1 MGGVEDSE
9 PPGTSAI
16 RMLICED
23 QRLMRQGLRTI
34 LDLEPGLTVVGEAA
48 NGAEAITEACR
59 LQPDVALMDVQ
70 MPGIGGLAATAEI
83 ARQVPGCRVLILTTF
98 DYSQYVLEGLQAG
111 ASGFLLKDAP
121 ADELIGAI
129 RRVHAGESFVQ
140 PDMAARLLTEL
151 GRKLS
156 SPTEALTER
165 EVAILGLL
173 VVGDSNRAIGARLYL
188 TEGTVKNY
196 VSTILDKLGAG
207 NRTQA
212 VAIRGGGALL
222 QRGHRRRLDGDIGR
236 PRLLGLA
243 ADGRLR

>member
-1 MGGVEDSE
+1 MTGAEAAGVPD
-9 PPGTSAI
+9 I
-16 RMLICED
+16 RVLVCED

-48 NGAEAITEACR
+48 NGAEAIEAARR
-59 LQPDVALMDVQ
+59 LRPDVILMDVQ
-70 MPGIGGLAATAEI
+70 MPGISGIAATTEI
-83 ARQVPGCRVLILTTF
+83 ARQVPGSRVLILTTF

-111 ASGFLLKDAP
+111 AAGFLLKDAP

-129 RRVHAGESFVQ
+129 RRIHAGESFVQ
-140 PDMAARLLTEL
+140 PDMAARMLTAL
-151 GRKLS
+151 GRK
-156 SPTEALTER
+156 PVAAPAEALTER

-173 VVGDSNRAIGARLYL
+173 AAGDSNRAIGEKLYL

-212 VAIRGGGALL
+212 VAIARERGM
-222 QRGHRRRLDGDIGR
+222 I
-236 PRLLGLA
+236 
-243 ADGRLR
+243 